1 MGGGGG
7 RERRVCAMA
16 VSTGRTAACS
26 TSGRA
31 FRSGRSHALRVFNK
45 ESRIGKQPVVVPKG
59 VEVKF
64 DANGSGTGVAVKGKL
79 GQLTQ
84 DFTEHVAFNMD
95 GDSIK
100 VARANDS
107 LLARQQHGLARSLL
121 DNMVTGVSSGFEK
134 KLTMIGVGYKGE
146 VQGKKLILN
155 LGYSHPIEVEIDKS
169 RINLTITGFDK
180 QLLGQFAANVRSK
193 RPPEPYKGKGV
204 QYVGERILRKAG
216 KSGKK

>member
-1 MGGGGG
+1 M
-7 RERRVCAMA
+7 
-16 VSTGRTAACS
+16 
-26 TSGRA
+26 
-31 FRSGRSHALRVFNK
+31 
-45 ESRIGKQPVVVPKG
+45 
-59 VEVKF
+59 
-64 DANGSGTGVAVKGKL
+64 
-79 GQLTQ
+79 
-84 DFTEHVAFNMD
+84 
-95 GDSIK
+95 
-100 VARANDS
+100 ARANDS

-155 LGYSHPIEVEIDKS
+155 LGYSHPIEMEIPEGLKVEIDKS
-169 RINLTITGFDK
+169 RINLTITGHDK